1 MNNHDANL
9 QKSLITTAN
18 SIMSGNNGSYM
29 KKFKSKEKRKLELVS
44 INSLKSFLNF

>member
-1 MNNHDANL
+1 MNSHDANL

-18 SIMSGNNGSYM
+18 SLMSGNNGSYM

-44 INSLKSFLNF
+44 AKNKRN